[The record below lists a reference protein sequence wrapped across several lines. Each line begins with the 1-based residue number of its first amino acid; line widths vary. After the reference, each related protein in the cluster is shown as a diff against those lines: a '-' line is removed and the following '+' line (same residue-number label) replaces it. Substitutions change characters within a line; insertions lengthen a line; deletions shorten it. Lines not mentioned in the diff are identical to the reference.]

1 MRPVIIGAGRGSRLE
16 HLTEEIPK
24 TLVPVMGRPM
34 LDWVLE
40 ALSAAGFT
48 RKDIVFI
55 CGYRSEV
62 IKQRYPEFTYVENRD
77 WENNNILLSL
87 FMARDHLG
95 EGFVSS
101 YADIVYRGEVVQGLV
116 ASRHD
121 MVLGCDTDW
130 RRRYVNRTRHPE
142 TDAEKLRA
150 EGDRVV
156 EISRTIRS
164 EEAAGEFIGVTK
176 FTADGARELM
186 SAFDRVKPL
195 FQGKVFREKRTFE
208 KAYLIDLFQDMLE
221 KGSTFHRV
229 DTHGGYMEIDTL
241 EDRGLAA
248 SWWEPS
254 R

>member
-40 ALSAAGFT
+40 ALGVAGFT

-130 RRRYVNRTRHPE
+130 RRRRERFDPRRR
-142 TDAEKLRA
+142 RA
-150 EGDRVV
+150 
-156 EISRTIRS
+156 SS
-164 EEAAGEFIGVTK
+164 
-176 FTADGARELM
+176 
-186 SAFDRVKPL
+186 
-195 FQGKVFREKRTFE
+195 
-208 KAYLIDLFQDMLE
+208 
-221 KGSTFHRV
+221 
-229 DTHGGYMEIDTL
+229 
-241 EDRGLAA
+241 
-248 SWWEPS
+248 
-254 R
+254 